1 MNVRWLRPRSR
12 IDYGGEILFHNPAE
26 KEQGEHVEEE
36 GYHDDKDRD
45 NPKDYKPDGRVVP
58 GQIYRL
64 TLGRSG
70 LFGVFQEILNLQNIS
85 TKRHE
90 EVCFYSRRAYIRC
103 LRYDQ

>member
-12 IDYGGEILFHNPAE
+12 IDYGGEILFPNPAE

-45 NPKDYKPDGRVVP
+45 NPKDYKPGGRVVP

-64 TLGRSG
+64 TFGRS
-70 LFGVFQEILNLQNIS
+70 
-85 TKRHE
+85 
-90 EVCFYSRRAYIRC
+90 
-103 LRYDQ
+103 D